1 MSTNY
6 YFDHYPETRPPHGLP
21 DGFQSAPTSSGS
33 IPRVARVSHAPAAQ
47 TNVQS
52 WVSQSQLSP
61 HLNSLGPNSY
71 YQSPLPPHSETP
83 DHGLPPPI
91 APWTRASSTN
101 ADIHLPPASAPGT
114 PYPTGPRPMPPRG
127 YSHSRPP
134 TESRIQE
141 EQPESAFSSDSREE
155 EDPRYQGQGGQY
167 QRNEIARSDASHRVT
182 EIEVEEQMTIP
193 DNMTAEAHHDSG
205 QYVWTL
211 GDNAMNPS
219 PQSKGK
225 GKGFVGG
232 FVAGLKKF
240 PNMLGKRGTK
250 DVLVSDPR
258 IVQDPPSDL
267 SPTIPPWLSNAAQQ
281 HDSMP
286 VPRFTP
292 PEGSGIPSETTSP
305 MTGSSNPQLHAP
317 QPIQP
322 PQQLA
327 TLDHPQD
334 PLPNPHAQ
342 VIATP
347 PPMNSPVQMELQ
359 PTEDYGQMSSG
370 GGYTADYSGDYT
382 PGESSSGQS
391 INIGK
396 ALNGLRR
403 LPWMSTRIAADYK
416 PSSSTRAKFD
426 KPVGSWYTK
435 PNPERVDLLETNV
448 IRRASPPPTRPR
460 EHRRRDRDPP
470 DSETSSQPRSSSSHR
485 PREHRH
491 GHAHNHHRKDKEH
504 NTRSEG
510 GATAV
515 RPTRTPAS
523 ATSGG
528 VLPTSPGASSHGLAS
543 HSHSTN
549 YYYSPTQATP
559 PAQYILYPSNMI
571 PQPVGQVPAGTG
583 SDSSPGM
590 QPQMQPMPIYMVAAP
605 QYVMPSSSPPPSG
618 RRHHRSHHHSDM
630 PRPHH
635 SGKSPRNP
643 P

>member
-1 MSTNY
+1 M
-6 YFDHYPETRPPHGLP
+6 
-21 DGFQSAPTSSGS
+21 
-33 IPRVARVSHAPAAQ
+33 
-47 TNVQS
+47 
-52 WVSQSQLSP
+52 P
-61 HLNSLGPNSY
+61 HLNSLAPNTY
-71 YQSPLPPHSETP
+71 FQSPLPPHSETP
-83 DHGLPPPI
+83 DLSPPT
-91 APWTRASSTN
+91 APWAGPSGAN
-101 ADIHLPPASAPGT
+101 ADIHIPPPPAPGT
-114 PYPTGPRPMPPRG
+114 PYPYGPRPMRPRNG
-127 YSHSRPP
+127 TYSRSRPP
-134 TESRIQE
+134 TEGRIE
-141 EQPESAFSSDSREE
+141 EVSPPTSEGTYQRQPESGFSSESEEE
-155 EDPRYQGQGGQY
+155 EDSGFQAYLDGGAY
-167 QRNEIARSDASHRVT
+167 QRNEIPRSDDASHRVT

-211 GDNAMNPS
+211 GDNAMDPS
-219 PQSKGK
+219 PQPKGK

-322 PQQLA
+322 PQRLA

-416 PSSSTRAKFD
+416 PSASTRAKFD

-435 PNPERVDLLETNV
+435 PNPEKVDLLETNV
-448 IRRASPPPTRPR
+448 IRRASPPPLYARALTCDLLKDRLH
-460 EHRRRDRDPP
+460 EAGELGFENEENKRD
-470 DSETSSQPRSSSSHR
+470 
-485 PREHRH
+485 
-491 GHAHNHHRKDKEH
+491 G
-504 NTRSEG
+504 
-510 GATAV
+510 
-515 RPTRTPAS
+515 
-523 ATSGG
+523 
-528 VLPTSPGASSHGLAS
+528 
-543 HSHSTN
+543 
-549 YYYSPTQATP
+549 
-559 PAQYILYPSNMI
+559 
-571 PQPVGQVPAGTG
+571 
-583 SDSSPGM
+583 
-590 QPQMQPMPIYMVAAP
+590 
-605 QYVMPSSSPPPSG
+605 
-618 RRHHRSHHHSDM
+618 
-630 PRPHH
+630 
-635 SGKSPRNP
+635 
-643 P
+643 